1 MEYQKKKKIVTQYSR
16 SAIKIQEKK
25 WFEINDESRGN
36 YKIND
41 EIKFKTS
48 ILKPSLCDYSNAYI
62 LKSGTVTVPNIGV
75 VMLIYSLIEYSN
87 NYLITGSFWQ
97 YYRYES
103 ALNANGA
110 ITGFPADN
118 NDSVRFKF
126 KTKIAGRTGNYGTK
140 DVKLMVPLKY
150 LSKFRRILE
159 MPLINCET
167 NLILTWSANFLK
179 ERWSC

>member
-1 MEYQKKKKIVTQYSR
+1 
-16 SAIKIQEKK
+16 
-25 WFEINDESRGN
+25 
-36 YKIND
+36 
-41 EIKFKTS
+41 
-48 ILKPSLCDYSNAYI
+48 
-62 LKSGTVTVPNIGV
+62 
-75 VMLIYSLIEYSN
+75 MLIYSLIEYSN
-87 NYLITGSFWQ
+87 NYLIIGSFWQ

-118 NDSVRFKF
+118 NDSVWFKF

-159 MPLINCET
+159 MLLINCET